1 MDHQIGRILDHLHA
15 TKQQRNTYIFFTADH
30 GLAVGHHGLMG
41 KQNMYDH
48 SVRVPFMVV
57 GPKVAKGVS
66 VDTEIYLQDIMPT
79 TLELAKVEKPDHVE
93 FNSILPILKG
103 DQTVSCYDG
112 IYGAY
117 LQNQRSV
124 RWNGYKM
131 ILYPTIKKIR
141 LYNLETDPL
150 EQRDLAGDKSTLA
163 IQKKLFARLLE
174 LQQDVGDKLDL
185 EADFFGG

>member
-1 MDHQIGRILDHLHA
+1 MKKG
-15 TKQQRNTYIFFTADH
+15 
-30 GLAVGHHGLMG
+30 
-41 KQNMYDH
+41 
-48 SVRVPFMVV
+48 VRVDAEV
-57 GPKVAKGVS
+57 
-66 VDTEIYLQDIMPT
+66 YLQDIMPT
-79 TLELAKVEKPDHVE
+79 TLELAQVEKPEHVE

-131 ILYPTIKKIR
+131 ILYPTIKKVR
-141 LYNLETDPL
+141 LYNLKTDPL
-150 EQRDLAGDKSTLA
+150 EQQDLAADETTLG

-174 LQQDVGDKLDL
+174 LQQDVGDTLDL
-185 EADFFGG
+185 KASFFGDE